1 MEKMPK
7 LYQNKFDKAIN
18 NNKNM
23 CVVEEEK
30 NEDVI
35 SVLKNVYAGLG
46 NKYNTKVIIETFNNV
61 YDTSLIYK
69 SKEMLITKENS
80 IIPISQ
86 IKRIT
91 IKK

>member
-1 MEKMPK
+1 MEKTPK
-7 LYQNKFDKAIN
+7 LYQNKFDKIIN

-23 CVVEEEK
+23 CVVQES
-30 NEDVI
+30 NEDI
-35 SVLKNVYAGLG
+35 RDVLKYVYAGLG
-46 NKYNTKVIIETFNNV
+46 RYNTKVIIETDTNV

-69 SKEMLITKENS
+69 SKDMLITKENS
-80 IIPISQ
+80 IIPISK